1 MNTRPTAALL
11 LLVALAVG
19 CESQSPLGDDDT
31 TQIDDDDTT
40 RVDDDDSTS
49 KPEDIDGDGWSVS
62 MGDCDDANPAVYPGA
77 TEVCNRVDDD
87 CDGDLDEGEWVD
99 PLPPGV
105 YGLDAAHARLVGD
118 AGLLGMG
125 TYSAGDTSGDNRDDL
140 LITCLNNERPGICLV
155 RAPFCDGPL
164 IPPDG
169 FIETLLS
176 GAPGAAGDIDG
187 DGLGDAFLN
196 HRLYLGP
203 LEGEVESSLTA
214 GGFASSLTSGD
225 LDGDGFADLVVGDTT
240 TASVRFH
247 SGPFLGDD
255 VGPAVN
261 VEGEDFGRAVAV
273 LPEMQPPT
281 TLVGAATYVG
291 VVEGMP
297 NEDRSGPDRIL
308 DLAPMFLP
316 GATSIGTGLASD
328 GHDRFCVG
336 TGTSSPGRV
345 ICGTLAEIDAGSP
358 ELVFDARPGTEDEH
372 LGPNISMTRDL
383 VAVGHAFATVRGND
397 GAGIVYV
404 RGAADE
410 WEFEWDTP
418 AFPNFAGFRGGVAL
432 LRDPSLGVTW
442 LAAAAPSE
450 GEGGMVY
457 LFALDVPPTM

>member
-1 MNTRPTAALL
+1 MNTRPTAALPL
-11 LLVALAVG
+11 LLALAVG
-19 CESQSPLGDDDT
+19 CGSPSPP
-31 TQIDDDDTT
+31 DDDDSIQI
-40 RVDDDDSTS
+40 DDDDSTS
-49 KPEDIDGDGWSVS
+49 KPEDVDGDGWSVS
-62 MGDCDDANPAVYPGA
+62 MGDCDDANPVVYPGA

-87 CDGDLDEGEWVD
+87 CDGELDEGEWVD

-105 YGLDAAHARLVGD
+105 YGLDAAHARLVGLSGMILGARTDSIGD
-118 AGLLGMG
+118 AN
-125 TYSAGDTSGDNRDDL
+125 GDQRDDL
-140 LITCLNNERPGICLV
+140 LATCPTQDDPGRCLFL
-155 RAPFCDGPL
+155 APFCGGEFLPSQ
-164 IPPDG
+164 PDAYVRA
-169 FIETLLS
+169 LVS
-176 GAPGAAGDIDG
+176 GGGGAAGDING

-196 HRLYLGP
+196 HRLYLSP
-203 LEGEVESSLTA
+203 LEGEGESSLTT
-214 GGFASSLTSGD
+214 GGFAASLTSGD

-247 SGPFLGDD
+247 AGPFLGDD

-291 VVEGMP
+291 VVEGLP

-308 DLAPMFLP
+308 DLAPMFPP
-316 GATSIGTGLASD
+316 GTTGIGTGLASD
-328 GHDRFCVG
+328 GHDRLCVAA
-336 TGTSSPGRV
+336 GTSRPPRV
-345 ICGTLAEIDAGSP
+345 FCGTLEEMDAGSP
-358 ELVFDARPGTEDEH
+358 ELTFEPRPGTEEQ
-372 LGPNISMTRDL
+372 LGPNMSMTRDL
-383 VAVGHAFATVRGND
+383 VAVGQAFATVNGND

-404 RGAADE
+404 RGTAGS
-410 WEFEWDTP
+410 WEFEWDQP
-418 AFPNFAGFRGGVAL
+418 AFPNALGFHSGVAL